1 MGRLSIYHLKFLK
14 MPLRPAGLISPYIL
28 LKPEAGM
35 DRPCLKTAHYN
46 IGTLEQYAAIAQLTR
61 ASGSYPLGRWF
72 ESSLRYQVETQGLFL
87 AAVNFSR
94 KYIKIF

>member
-1 MGRLSIYHLKFLK
+1 
-14 MPLRPAGLISPYIL
+14 
-28 LKPEAGM
+28 M

-72 ESSLRYQVETQGLFL
+72 ESSLRYQAENRRGCF
-87 AAVNFSR
+87 
-94 KYIKIF
+94 